1 MLTILILFNKT
12 TFLFD
17 IKYTYEEYK
26 EKRDKQKLEKQNED
40 KKKKIENLK
49 QQLSDLE
56 NTD

>member
-26 EKRDKQKLEKQNED
+26 EKRDKQKLEKQAED
-40 KKKKIENLK
+40 KQKKIENLK
-49 QQLSDLE
+49 QQLNDLDKTE
-56 NTD
+56 

>member
-26 EKRDKQKLEKQNED
+26 EKRDKQKSEKQAED
-40 KKKKIENLK
+40 KQKKIENLK
-49 QQLSDLE
+49 QQLSHLE